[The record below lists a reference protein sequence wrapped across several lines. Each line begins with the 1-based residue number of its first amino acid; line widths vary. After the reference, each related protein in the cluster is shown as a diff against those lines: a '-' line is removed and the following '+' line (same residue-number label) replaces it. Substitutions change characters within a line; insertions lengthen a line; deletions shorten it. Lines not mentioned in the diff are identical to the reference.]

1 MMGRGLSR
9 YLSWIA
15 DWAMRSLAPQLR
27 RAPVYEEP
35 GTFRTGDFG
44 YLRGAVFLEPFP
56 LYLVGGFVS
65 QR

>member
-1 MMGRGLSR
+1 MSEKELLDDQSCFNGLAQPDVVSE
-9 YLSWIA
+9 
-15 DWAMRSLAPQLR
+15 D
-27 RAPVYEEP
+27 EEP